1 MPGSRSRRTSLA
13 ATRRRQRPCSTATW
27 PPHASITPLG
37 PISPRTGP
45 GRAARAHPP
54 YRVGVSPR
62 LWPDVFPIDVRIPRQ
77 LRPTEREPTKGL
89 VGAGCPSVHLTARPT
104 HPVGVDPFTR
114 CRDRVPHP
122 ATLHDQAVG
131 FTTVHRAGGLP
142 ALPAARR
149 DLRTVPHLGALT
161 AALRGDAH
169 DQSRGRL
176 HGGRAPPARY
186 LYRTCQRWR
195 AHNDSP
201 YYHMMV
207 PLDDSERPQISDAI
221 NNFKRRPSASAPES
235 CRL

>member
-122 ATLHDQAVG
+122 ATLHDQAFG

-149 DLRTVPHLGALT
+149 DLRP
-161 AALRGDAH
+161 
-169 DQSRGRL
+169 
-176 HGGRAPPARY
+176 
-186 LYRTCQRWR
+186 
-195 AHNDSP
+195 
-201 YYHMMV
+201 V
-207 PLDDSERPQISDAI
+207 PLPHDGAARRQRTTADS
-221 NNFKRRPSASAPES
+221 
-235 CRL
+235 